1 MRILAEQTVSITEL
15 RKNPTRYFINEPVA
29 VLSNNKPAGYML
41 SADLFNT
48 LVSLLE
54 QNESTKATVGQFRP
68 TAQRLK
74 AIAEKGND
82 LLKTATDEQLGDFK
96 E

>member
-15 RKNPTRYFINEPVA
+15 RKNPARYFINEPVA

-48 LVSLLE
+48 LVQLLE
-54 QNESTKATVGQFRP
+54 QNEPTKGTVGQFRP
-68 TAQRLK
+68 TALRLK
-74 AIAEKGND
+74 AIAEQGHTLFKD
-82 LLKTATDEQLGDFK
+82 ATDEQLGDFK